1 MEPENMVLIQCQ
13 PFHELIHDFINQ
25 QILSDA
31 GVGHPKTVYVPT
43 PVGKVYIPEGSWTGS
58 GGKKKADRSVMAGMT
73 QSALQQLSQ
82 KVGGR

>member
-1 MEPENMVLIQCQ
+1 M
-13 PFHELIHDFINQ
+13 
-25 QILSDA
+25 
-31 GVGHPKTVYVPT
+31 PT
-43 PVGKVYIPEGSWTGS
+43 PIGKVYIPEGAWTGS